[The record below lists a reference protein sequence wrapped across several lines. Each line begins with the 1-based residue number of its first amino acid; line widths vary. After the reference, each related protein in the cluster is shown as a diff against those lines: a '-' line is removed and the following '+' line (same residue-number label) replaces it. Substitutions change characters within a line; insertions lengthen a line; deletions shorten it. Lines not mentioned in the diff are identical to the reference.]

1 MRRNQGTALQ
11 KSMTEGDFV
20 ECLFKVLILSESS
33 GVECSYI
40 FAEIC
45 SAQSTTKILPLLQI
59 DGLPS
64 IHPECFKGVGTANSA
79 VKVEL
84 H

>member
-1 MRRNQGTALQ
+1 MQRNQVPAMK
-11 KSMTEGDFV
+11 KSMVKEDLA
-20 ECLFKVLILSESS
+20 ECLLKMLILSGSS

-45 SAQSTTKILPLLQI
+45 STQSTTILPLIQI